1 MIRNIMNKKSKK
13 KGFTLIELIIV
24 IAILAI
30 LAAVA
35 IPKFMEVRN
44 NANVKSDIANAKN
57 IHTAAATLLADEK
70 IDADKSYELKSGAT
84 DAATTIIG
92 NLDSV
97 STAKASAN
105 KGKNFFVNVSDKGEI
120 TITVAA
126 AKGSAG
132 AVEVYPNGS
141 GDYAK

>member
-57 IHTAAATLLADEK
+57 IHTAAAALLADEE
-70 IDADKSYELKSGAT
+70 IATGGSYTLVSGAT
-84 DAATTIIG
+84 GDAADIIG
-92 NLDSV
+92 NLDSI
-97 STAKASAN
+97 SQAKAAGF
-105 KGKNFFVNVSDKGEI
+105 KGTDFTVVVSSVGEI
-120 TITVAA
+120 TIELIDST
-126 AKGSAG
+126 G
-132 AVEVYPNGS
+132 ASTEVYPNGTVGS
-141 GDYAK
+141 VYEK